1 MSEISAPST
10 KLTREGLLKSLHLG
24 RILKIPADMPAVLEI
39 ARRMEAAQEIR
50 PYAPRGENAFCLTEK
65 GLAEA
70 VRLYGP
76 VIAEIPMGGELDLAI
91 PDVSKAAA
99 GTARDDQ
106 LAEFARSL
114 RLRFRYISAS
124 DELSDPTSVIHGA
137 ETKEPVFVLRG
148 RDMLSGQVVGWWIWL
163 AQNRGVTSEKI
174 ERARVQQ
181 AALVNW
187 AEKAMPHTGRRPEH
201 VQTADEQFALASSTL
216 KRAHPDEPVF
226 VLRGADV
233 LAAKTVEYWAYLAH
247 LNGSDDVTVTGA
259 LKIARTMRNWTR
271 KMIPGVVSLKR
282 LAEADVDG

>member
-1 MSEISAPST
+1 MSEINVPQT

-24 RILKIPADMPAVLEI
+24 RILKIPPDMAAVLDI
-39 ARRMEAAQEIR
+39 AQDMRQSGLIQ
-50 PYAPRGENAFCLTEK
+50 PYAPRGENAFCLTED

-70 VRLYGP
+70 IRLYGP
-76 VIAEIPMGGELDLAI
+76 VIAEIPMASELDITI
-91 PDVSKAAA
+91 PDMSKSTEGSAK
-99 GTARDDQ
+99 DEK
-106 LAEFARSL
+106 LADFARSL
-114 RLRFRYISAS
+114 RMRFRYISAS

-137 ETKEPVFVLRG
+137 DTKEPVFVLRG

-163 AQNRGVTSEKI
+163 AQNRGVTAEKI

-181 AALVNW
+181 AALTNW
-187 AEKAMPHTGRRPEH
+187 AEKSMPHTGRRPEH
-201 VQTADEQFALASSTL
+201 VQTADEQFALPSSTL

-247 LNGSDDVTVTGA
+247 LNGSDEITISGA
-259 LKIARTMRNWTR
+259 LKIARTMRDWTR
-271 KMIPGVVSLKR
+271 KMIPGAISLKR